1 MDNFMLLGERV
12 MLKVT
17 ENDKE
22 ENVGGIVIP
31 GTARE
36 VENIGEV
43 VAIGNKVK
51 EQDYISPGVKVIFQ
65 KFGGQ
70 EIEVDKIKYLVIPYE
85 DIVGIKLEGGK

>member
-43 VAIGNKVK
+43 VATGNKVK